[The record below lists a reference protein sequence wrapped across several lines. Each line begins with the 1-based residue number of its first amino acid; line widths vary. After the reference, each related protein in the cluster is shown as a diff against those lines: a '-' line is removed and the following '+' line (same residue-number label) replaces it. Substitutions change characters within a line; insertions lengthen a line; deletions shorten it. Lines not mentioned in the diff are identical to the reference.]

1 MRRFEGILSEERE
14 AYLNAIRDMSFEE
27 RMEYDKA
34 HSELINEGAYTIR
47 HVDMTADKICK
58 QCGYVDMTA
67 FFVKIGVKLPDK

>member
-14 AYLNAIRDMSFEE
+14 AYLNAIRNMSFEE

-34 HSELINEGAYTIR
+34 HPELINEGTI
-47 HVDMTADKICK
+47 HHWNMTADEICK

-67 FFVKIGVKLPDK
+67 FFGYIGVKLPDK